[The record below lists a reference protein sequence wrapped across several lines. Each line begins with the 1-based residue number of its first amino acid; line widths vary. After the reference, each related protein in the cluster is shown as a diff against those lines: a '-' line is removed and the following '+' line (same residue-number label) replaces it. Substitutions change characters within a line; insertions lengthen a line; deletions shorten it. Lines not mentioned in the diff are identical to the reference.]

1 MLTEGSALLRHR
13 GLHCAAHPSA
23 TPGRGA
29 GVCKRYAE
37 GAWLTCAAAAALTK
51 QAGTVSAVVAECDDL
66 ASLCMILAVLCAL
79 ARVAKGGLSSAALCA
94 GAKQNPV
101 PVWLMT

>member
-1 MLTEGSALLRHR
+1 M
-13 GLHCAAHPSA
+13 
-23 TPGRGA
+23 
-29 GVCKRYAE
+29 
-37 GAWLTCAAAAALTK
+37 
-51 QAGTVSAVVAECDDL
+51 SAVVAECDDL